1 MVHSQWAQKMYNI
14 AWNKAAQKLN
24 EWTAEK
30 TGEIEELRSVLSEA
44 HYAINRFCHSK
55 RLYQDIDYAKFDTF
69 LQALRDF
76 LPKCKD
82 VYPGVFETYEV
93 GVIMIERYGLDG
105 QRLQPFWFHAIERSE
120 QRNREMVADSDTI
133 LMTVPE
139 FYKHRGYKED
149 DEETQRLFRDVIAFG
164 EEFVRKVADDNDGV
178 IESLELLF
186 SENESLLKRVA
197 IHCCVEERL
206 FHPIYP
212 IFLNGSV
219 YIDLIGPHPVVAEG
233 YTSLVQN
240 DVNRLKDI
248 LKAKE
253 SGEMVQ
259 KGSDKRDDLKRKRVE
274 DLDRDKDMVKLVK
287 VVHGESMDE
296 MDLD

>member
-1 MVHSQWAQKMYNI
+1 MVHSQWAQKAYNI
-14 AWNKAAQKLN
+14 AWNKAAKKLN

-30 TGEIEELRSVLSEA
+30 TGETEELRSVLSEV
-44 HYAINRFCHSK
+44 HNAIDRFCHSK
-55 RLYQDIDYAKFDTF
+55 RLYQDIDYAKFDNF

-93 GVIMIERYGLDG
+93 GVIMIERYDLDG
-105 QRLQPFWFHAIERSE
+105 KRLRPFWFHAIERCE

-133 LMTVPE
+133 LMTVPD
-139 FYKHRGYKED
+139 FYKYRGYKED
-149 DEETQRLFRDVIAFG
+149 DEETQSLFRDVIAFG
-164 EEFVRKVADDNDGV
+164 EEFVRKVADDDDV

-186 SENESLLKRVA
+186 SENESLLKRA
-197 IHCCVEERL
+197 SIHCCVEERL

-219 YIDLIGPHPVVAEG
+219 YIDLIGPRPVVAEG

-248 LKAKE
+248 LKAKQ
-253 SGEMVQ
+253 SGEMVE
-259 KGSDKRDDLKRKRVE
+259 KGSDKRDVGKRKRVE
-274 DLDRDKDMVKLVK
+274 DLDRYEYMVKLAKFVP
-287 VVHGESMDE
+287 GELMDE
-296 MDLD
+296 MNLD